1 MINIS
6 KNINMKLTE
15 KMKHTGYLLFN
26 NVIKQGQNTEM
37 FKRPS
42 LANTTNNISHVLKMH
57 ARVCKT

>member
-1 MINIS
+1 
-6 KNINMKLTE
+6 MKLTE